1 MKSLILPIEL
11 FSVSPRSRAIGIKHM
26 KSLILLIALFL
37 ISPLSFAAEKHD
49 ACVKYR
55 KDYGWSKGYSVVA
68 TVISGSELNTAVG
81 SLSRFESFA
90 TYAVV
95 FWDKGQ
101 ASIFKLPL
109 SFGQLP
115 IIEQEVEDQ
124 DGKKWK
130 IKENHGLCY

>member
-1 MKSLILPIEL
+1 MKSRILLIKL
-11 FSVSPRSRAIGIKHM
+11 FSVSTRSWALGIKRM

-55 KDYGWSKGYSVVA
+55 KEYGWSKGYSVVA
-68 TVISGSELNTAVG
+68 TVISGSELNSAVG
-81 SLSRFESFA
+81 SLSRFESFS

-95 FWDKGQ
+95 FWDNDQ

-109 SFGQLP
+109 SFGKLP
-115 IIEQEVEDQ
+115 MIEQEVEDQ

-130 IKENHGLCY
+130 IKDNHGLCY